1 MKALNLIKITLVAVI
16 AFVANVTV
24 FSANPDNNLIYN
36 AEEVNGVKVSETVYK
51 MDGNMLTNYM
61 KYNYKYDNSQR
72 MTENVSQKWNS
83 MKNRWENDLCIR
95 YTYSN
100 KSITTEYYKWNAR
113 KKDFILVPEMTIT
126 MDK

>member
-61 KYNYKYDNSQR
+61 KYNCKYDDNQR